1 MMMGNHGVLVTG
13 DTVAQA
19 FDDLYF
25 FERAARTLVLAYSTG
40 QPLNVMSDEL
50 AEKTAR
56 GWEAYAADSFAHFE
70 QLKAGLDRTDPG
82 YAT

>member
-1 MMMGNHGVLVTG
+1 MTG
-13 DTVAQA
+13 DPVAQA

-25 FERAARTLVLAYSTG
+25 LERAARTLVLAYSTG
-40 QPLNVMSDEL
+40 QPLNVLSDEI

-56 GWEAYAADSFAHFE
+56 GWEAYQADAFAHFA
-70 QLKAGLDRTDPG
+70 QLKAGLDRTDPS